1 MERWSDYEKFIVITD
16 RTGVPLKPDYDG
28 YLRFKEVVS
37 VLELISNN
45 DKSTFIYD
53 GEIYNK
59 PVTRSE
65 AQTALTNIYNCK
77 YSAAIK
83 KVANLISI
91 KL

>member
-1 MERWSDYEKFIVITD
+1 MERWSDYDKYVVLTD
-16 RTGVPLKPDYDG
+16 RATVPLKPDFCG

-83 KVANLISI
+83 KVANLISL